1 MAFFTGYPSSLLA
14 FHPGFHPDIAR
25 EKSRIGR

>member
-1 MAFFTGYPSSLLA
+1 MVKDCILPSLLA